1 MRRNPP
7 PFPFSR
13 RGNAEAQKNVME
25 PDLFKRI
32 NASLEDI
39 SLQVVTLEAEDI
51 PAMGVLLNAIS
62 LLEENGAALQD
73 PVFPQIT
80 AGLKGYCEKLVLCET
95 AEMAP
100 LEKGICALQSHFRS
114 LASDSPQGI
123 DPSEVLAV
131 LGAAAAQ
138 PAAGGDREATP
149 DEPVCPD
156 PGKSRL
162 SPEDLQILSDFT
174 VESMENLD
182 TIELSLMAL
191 EQDPEDVNTINAIF
205 RPFHTI
211 KGVSGFLNLQTIN
224 RLAHSTENLLDSA
237 RKGDFVIHNEIIDII
252 LESVDTLKKLIG
264 NVKDNLCSDKADL
277 EGGLDV
283 DPLIVRIEGL
293 NAHATS
299 GTAKP
304 LGEILVAS
312 GAIKK
317 ADVEHALEKQK
328 SAPGIKLGEI
338 LMDEGVVGS
347 QEIISGLQ
355 QQKKEKR
362 VVELQVKVDTHKL
375 DNLVDLTGEL
385 VISQSMLRQNYQ
397 LRGLSD
403 HAFDKNLNQLSQIV
417 SGLQKISMSM
427 RMVPIK
433 STFQKMVRL
442 VRDLSRSSGK
452 KVDLKMSGEDTE
464 IDRNVVDEL
473 YEPLVHMIRN
483 AADHGLES
491 PGERRASGKEET
503 GTIALRAY
511 HQGGNIIIEIED
523 DGQGLDT
530 QRILKK
536 ALALNLIAPD
546 AKLSQPEIFEL
557 IFHPGFS
564 TAKAVTAVS
573 GRGVGMDVVKKGIE
587 KLRGH
592 VDVRSVAGRGTTV
605 VISLPLT
612 LAIIDGMVVR
622 VGREKYILP
631 TMAIV
636 ESFRPKKED
645 CFTVEGKGEIIL
657 SRGQLIPLIRLGEV
671 FHVAS
676 EARHPWDGLVVAVE
690 HKNERKALLLDELV
704 GKEEVVI
711 KNLGGYLKNV
721 KGLAG
726 GAIMGDG
733 KVGLI
738 LDMAGLFEIALQ

>member
-1 MRRNPP
+1 
-7 PFPFSR
+7 
-13 RGNAEAQKNVME
+13 ME
-25 PDLFKRI
+25 QDLFNTI
-32 NASLEDI
+32 NASLENI
-39 SLQVVTLEAEDI
+39 SLQVVTLEPEDI
-51 PAMGVLLNAIS
+51 PAMGVLLNDLAR
-62 LLEENGAALQD
+62 LEEKAAGLQD
-73 PVFPQIT
+73 PIFPQIT
-80 AGLKGYCEKLVLCET
+80 AGLKGYCERLVLCET

-100 LEKGICALQSHFRS
+100 LEKGVCALQAHFRS
-114 LASDSPQGI
+114 LVSDAPQEI
-123 DPSEVLAV
+123 DPSEALAL
-131 LGAAAAQ
+131 LGAPETGEAQ
-138 PAAGGDREATP
+138 ASPAEA
-149 DEPVCPD
+149 VCPE

-162 SPEDLQILSDFT
+162 SPEDLQILADFA

-182 TIELSLMAL
+182 AIELSLMAL
-191 EQDPEDVNTINAIF
+191 EQDPEDSDTINAIF

-237 RKGDFVIHNEIIDII
+237 RKGDFVISDAIIDTI

-264 NVKDNLCSDKADL
+264 NVKDNLCGGETDL

-293 NAHATS
+293 NAQASS
-299 GTAKP
+299 GNAQP
-304 LGEILVAS
+304 IGEILLAS
-312 GAIKK
+312 GAVKRT
-317 ADVEHALEKQK
+317 DVQQGLEKQK
-328 SAPGIKLGEI
+328 QNPQKKLGEI
-338 LMDEGVVGS
+338 LMDERVVGP
-347 QEIISGLQ
+347 QEVICALR
-355 QQKKEKR
+355 QQKEDKR

-375 DNLVDLTGEL
+375 DNLVDLTGEM

-397 LRGLSD
+397 LLGLSD

-417 SGLQKISMSM
+417 SGLQKISMSL
-427 RMVPIK
+427 RMVPIR

-442 VRDLSRSSGK
+442 VRDLSRASGK

-483 AADHGLES
+483 AADHGLET
-491 PGERRASGKEET
+491 PEERRAAGKDDT
-503 GTIALRAY
+503 GLIELRAY
-511 HQGGNIIIEIED
+511 HQGGSILIEISD
-523 DGQGLDT
+523 DGRGLDT

-536 ALALNLIAPD
+536 ALSLNLIPPD
-546 AKLSQPEIFEL
+546 AKLSQPEIFDL

-592 VDVRSVAGRGTTV
+592 VEVRSQPGRGTTV

-622 VGREKYILP
+622 VGRERYILP
-631 TMAIV
+631 TMAIL

-645 CFTVEGKGEIIL
+645 CFTVEGKGELIM
-657 SRGQLIPLIRLGEV
+657 SRGHLMPLIRLGEV
-671 FHVAS
+671 FHVES
-676 EARHPWDGLVVAVE
+676 EARHPWEGLVVAVE
-690 HKNERKALLLDELV
+690 HKNEQKALLLDELV

-733 KVGLI
+733 RVGLI
-738 LDMAGLFEIALQ
+738 VDIAGLYDIALQ

>member
-1 MRRNPP
+1 M
-7 PFPFSR
+7 
-13 RGNAEAQKNVME
+13 ME
-25 PDLFKRI
+25 QDLFERV

-39 SLQVVTLEAEDI
+39 SLQVVTLEPEDI

-62 LLEENGAALQD
+62 VLEENAAELED

-80 AGLKGYCEKLVLCET
+80 GGLKGYCEKLVLCET
-95 AEMAP
+95 TEMAP
-100 LEKGICALQSHFRS
+100 LEKGVCALQEHFRS
-114 LASDSPQGI
+114 VASDAPQSF
-123 DPSEVLAV
+123 DPSEVLTL
-131 LGAAAAQ
+131 LGAVAAE
-138 PAAGGDREATP
+138 PTAADGSEKAADEA
-149 DEPVCPD
+149 VSQD
-156 PGKSRL
+156 PGRSQL
-162 SPEDLQILSDFT
+162 TEEDLQILSDFT
-174 VESMENLD
+174 VESMESLD
-182 TIELSLMAL
+182 DIELSLMNL
-191 EQDPEDVNTINAIF
+191 EQDPEDISTINAIF

-211 KGVSGFLNLQTIN
+211 KGVSGFLNLRTIN

-237 RKGDFVIHNEIIDII
+237 RKGDFVINDEIIDTI

-264 NVKDNLCSDKADL
+264 NVKDNLCEGEADL
-277 EGGLDV
+277 EGNFDV

-293 NAHATS
+293 NSDASS
-299 GTAKP
+299 GNAKP
-304 LGEILVAS
+304 LGEILVAK
-312 GAIKK
+312 GAADKT
-317 ADVEHALEKQK
+317 DVERGLEKQK
-328 SAPGIKLGEI
+328 AAPGRKIGEI
-338 LMDEGVVGS
+338 LMDDQVVGP
-347 QEIISGLQ
+347 QEVISALQ
-355 QQKKEKR
+355 EQKNEKR

-375 DNLVDLTGEL
+375 DNLIDLTGEL

-397 LRGLSD
+397 HLDLKD

-442 VRDLSRSSGK
+442 VRDLSRNSGK
-452 KVDLKMSGEDTE
+452 KVHLKMSGEDTE

-473 YEPLVHMIRN
+473 YEPMVHMIRN

-491 PGERRASGKEET
+491 PEDRVRSGKDET
-503 GTIALRAY
+503 GTIELRAY

-523 DGQGLDT
+523 DGRGLNRE
-530 QRILKK
+530 RILEK
-536 ALALNLIAPD
+536 ATALKLIAPD
-546 AKLSQPEIFEL
+546 AKLSETEIFDL

-564 TAKAVTAVS
+564 TAKAITDVS

-592 VDVRSVAGRGTTV
+592 VDIRSMEGRGTTV

-631 TMAIV
+631 TMAIL
-636 ESFRPKKED
+636 ESFQPKKED
-645 CFTVEGKGEIIL
+645 CYTVEGKGEMIL
-657 SRGQLIPLIRLGEV
+657 ARGQLIPLIRLGEV
-671 FHVAS
+671 FHVES
-676 EARHPWDGLVVAVE
+676 EARHPWEGLVVAVE
-690 HKNERKALLLDELV
+690 HKKEQKAMLLDELV